1 MQLYAVVCS
10 CMQLCAVVCSCMQL
24 YAVFSM
30 TPMFPEPMFPGA
42 YVPRYLCSPVPM
54 FPGFCTI
61 IVVISINRLQI
72 LPTPGYDSR
81 LPLGFWLGLELG
93 LELG

>member
-30 TPMFPEPMFPGA
+30 THSWYPLLERLAAHKTAKQHAIAP
-42 YVPRYLCSPVPM
+42 YVFGVGYLTSLFTC
-54 FPGFCTI
+54 
-61 IVVISINRLQI
+61 VVSVGHCRGSVATLLAVITLN
-72 LPTPGYDSR
+72 
-81 LPLGFWLGLELG
+81 
-93 LELG
+93 